1 MTLRKPRFMLTC
13 LLSQKPFP
21 HFEERK
27 RGRSENLAQLRFDG
41 CVFAGRTRQGG
52 FAVVFLFAASRAGA
66 FSPYRFYTAQLLL
79 CVAKGRAKRLSQGF
93 PLYAC
98 ACFATK
104 NRQESEQPFRACCV
118 ASKGRSPLRHTKS
131 VSAGQPLQRAKAQAS
146 GQGADKTIIY
156 TENKQHKQIFMPK
169 SLTITA

>member
-1 MTLRKPRFMLTC
+1 MTLRKLRFTLTC
-13 LLSQKPFP
+13 LLLQKPFP

-41 CVFAGRTRQGG
+41 CVGKAALPWLSFLRQVWQGR
-52 FAVVFLFAASRAGA
+52 FP
-66 FSPYRFYTAQLLL
+66 PYRFYTAQLLL
-79 CVAKGRAKRLSQGF
+79 CVATGRAKRLSQGF
-93 PLYAC
+93 RLYAC

-104 NRQESEQPFRACCV
+104 NWQESEQPSHARCA

-131 VSAGQPLQRAKAQAS
+131 VSAGQPLQWAKAQAS